1 MNISIEHVTKKIKDA
16 TVLKDI
22 CLEMKGGTVYGLQGK
37 NGSGKT
43 MLMRA
48 ISGLIRPTS
57 GRIVINGEQLHKNIS
72 IPRSIGLLLENPSL
86 LPEYDASQNLKL
98 LAKMQGG
105 VPEEEIRQLIRDV
118 GLDDAGHKKVEKYS
132 LGMKQRLGI
141 AAAILGSPDI
151 ILLDEPINAIDG
163 EGVEEIRSLIL
174 SLKNEKRIIIVAC
187 HDKEEMN
194 LLADE
199 IVHLRDGRIEGQEN
213 GVADAVRQVLN
224 YYKVRNPGTLLDH
237 WLIMTAGTQP
247 YQPNTLHSYKFPTI
261 WLIMQ
266 AFMLLVVNGYTSG
279 DLEEHGSVMI
289 VKSRSRAGWWLSK
302 CVWCMF
308 STLLAYVIYYIPMFL
323 IFAWRGIP
331 MKMHLT
337 KRLVT
342 TSVEGFLNWKTADVC
357 AVVLFIPVAVM
368 MFLCLLQMLLEVV
381 WSPAVAIILLLV
393 IQGISAYKQS
403 VFLWGNWGIPVRM
416 LKTPIGYIGN
426 LRCSIAGIIVC
437 IVIGTILFK
446 RRDLLFKE

>member
-105 VPEEEIRQLIRDV
+105 VPEDEIRQLIRDV
-118 GLDDAGHKKVEKYS
+118 GLEDAGHQKIEKYS

-213 GVADAVRQVLN
+213 GGAA
-224 YYKVRNPGTLLDH
+224 
-237 WLIMTAGTQP
+237 
-247 YQPNTLHSYKFPTI
+247 
-261 WLIMQ
+261 
-266 AFMLLVVNGYTSG
+266 
-279 DLEEHGSVMI
+279 
-289 VKSRSRAGWWLSK
+289 
-302 CVWCMF
+302 
-308 STLLAYVIYYIPMFL
+308 
-323 IFAWRGIP
+323 
-331 MKMHLT
+331 
-337 KRLVT
+337 
-342 TSVEGFLNWKTADVC
+342 
-357 AVVLFIPVAVM
+357 
-368 MFLCLLQMLLEVV
+368 
-381 WSPAVAIILLLV
+381 
-393 IQGISAYKQS
+393 
-403 VFLWGNWGIPVRM
+403 
-416 LKTPIGYIGN
+416 
-426 LRCSIAGIIVC
+426 
-437 IVIGTILFK
+437 
-446 RRDLLFKE
+446 

>member
-1 MNISIEHVTKKIKDA
+1 MNISIEHVTKKIKNA

-118 GLDDAGHKKVEKYS
+118 GLEDAGHKKVEKYS

-141 AAAILGSPDI
+141 SAAILGSPDI

-213 GVADAVRQVLN
+213 GGAA
-224 YYKVRNPGTLLDH
+224 
-237 WLIMTAGTQP
+237 
-247 YQPNTLHSYKFPTI
+247 
-261 WLIMQ
+261 
-266 AFMLLVVNGYTSG
+266 
-279 DLEEHGSVMI
+279 
-289 VKSRSRAGWWLSK
+289 
-302 CVWCMF
+302 
-308 STLLAYVIYYIPMFL
+308 
-323 IFAWRGIP
+323 
-331 MKMHLT
+331 
-337 KRLVT
+337 
-342 TSVEGFLNWKTADVC
+342 
-357 AVVLFIPVAVM
+357 
-368 MFLCLLQMLLEVV
+368 
-381 WSPAVAIILLLV
+381 
-393 IQGISAYKQS
+393 
-403 VFLWGNWGIPVRM
+403 
-416 LKTPIGYIGN
+416 
-426 LRCSIAGIIVC
+426 
-437 IVIGTILFK
+437 
-446 RRDLLFKE
+446 

>member
-1 MNISIEHVTKKIKDA
+1 MNISIEHVTKKIKNA

-48 ISGLIRPTS
+48 ISGPIRPTS

-86 LPEYDASQNLKL
+86 LPEYDAFQNLKL

-118 GLDDAGHKKVEKYS
+118 GLEDAGHKKVEKYS

-213 GVADAVRQVLN
+213 GGAA
-224 YYKVRNPGTLLDH
+224 
-237 WLIMTAGTQP
+237 
-247 YQPNTLHSYKFPTI
+247 
-261 WLIMQ
+261 
-266 AFMLLVVNGYTSG
+266 
-279 DLEEHGSVMI
+279 
-289 VKSRSRAGWWLSK
+289 
-302 CVWCMF
+302 
-308 STLLAYVIYYIPMFL
+308 
-323 IFAWRGIP
+323 
-331 MKMHLT
+331 
-337 KRLVT
+337 
-342 TSVEGFLNWKTADVC
+342 
-357 AVVLFIPVAVM
+357 
-368 MFLCLLQMLLEVV
+368 
-381 WSPAVAIILLLV
+381 
-393 IQGISAYKQS
+393 
-403 VFLWGNWGIPVRM
+403 
-416 LKTPIGYIGN
+416 
-426 LRCSIAGIIVC
+426 
-437 IVIGTILFK
+437 
-446 RRDLLFKE
+446 

>member
-118 GLDDAGHKKVEKYS
+118 GLDDAGHKKVGKYS

-213 GVADAVRQVLN
+213 GGAA
-224 YYKVRNPGTLLDH
+224 
-237 WLIMTAGTQP
+237 
-247 YQPNTLHSYKFPTI
+247 
-261 WLIMQ
+261 
-266 AFMLLVVNGYTSG
+266 
-279 DLEEHGSVMI
+279 
-289 VKSRSRAGWWLSK
+289 
-302 CVWCMF
+302 
-308 STLLAYVIYYIPMFL
+308 
-323 IFAWRGIP
+323 
-331 MKMHLT
+331 
-337 KRLVT
+337 
-342 TSVEGFLNWKTADVC
+342 
-357 AVVLFIPVAVM
+357 
-368 MFLCLLQMLLEVV
+368 
-381 WSPAVAIILLLV
+381 
-393 IQGISAYKQS
+393 
-403 VFLWGNWGIPVRM
+403 
-416 LKTPIGYIGN
+416 
-426 LRCSIAGIIVC
+426 
-437 IVIGTILFK
+437 
-446 RRDLLFKE
+446 

>member
-105 VPEEEIRQLIRDV
+105 VPEEEIWQLIRDV

-213 GVADAVRQVLN
+213 GGAA
-224 YYKVRNPGTLLDH
+224 
-237 WLIMTAGTQP
+237 
-247 YQPNTLHSYKFPTI
+247 
-261 WLIMQ
+261 
-266 AFMLLVVNGYTSG
+266 
-279 DLEEHGSVMI
+279 
-289 VKSRSRAGWWLSK
+289 
-302 CVWCMF
+302 
-308 STLLAYVIYYIPMFL
+308 
-323 IFAWRGIP
+323 
-331 MKMHLT
+331 
-337 KRLVT
+337 
-342 TSVEGFLNWKTADVC
+342 
-357 AVVLFIPVAVM
+357 
-368 MFLCLLQMLLEVV
+368 
-381 WSPAVAIILLLV
+381 
-393 IQGISAYKQS
+393 
-403 VFLWGNWGIPVRM
+403 
-416 LKTPIGYIGN
+416 
-426 LRCSIAGIIVC
+426 
-437 IVIGTILFK
+437 
-446 RRDLLFKE
+446 

>member
-174 SLKNEKRIIIVAC
+174 CLKNEKRIIIVAC

-213 GVADAVRQVLN
+213 GGAA
-224 YYKVRNPGTLLDH
+224 
-237 WLIMTAGTQP
+237 
-247 YQPNTLHSYKFPTI
+247 
-261 WLIMQ
+261 
-266 AFMLLVVNGYTSG
+266 
-279 DLEEHGSVMI
+279 
-289 VKSRSRAGWWLSK
+289 
-302 CVWCMF
+302 
-308 STLLAYVIYYIPMFL
+308 
-323 IFAWRGIP
+323 
-331 MKMHLT
+331 
-337 KRLVT
+337 
-342 TSVEGFLNWKTADVC
+342 
-357 AVVLFIPVAVM
+357 
-368 MFLCLLQMLLEVV
+368 
-381 WSPAVAIILLLV
+381 
-393 IQGISAYKQS
+393 
-403 VFLWGNWGIPVRM
+403 
-416 LKTPIGYIGN
+416 
-426 LRCSIAGIIVC
+426 
-437 IVIGTILFK
+437 
-446 RRDLLFKE
+446 

>member
-22 CLEMKGGTVYGLQGK
+22 CLEMKGGTVYGLQCK

-118 GLDDAGHKKVEKYS
+118 GLEDAGHKKVEKYS

-213 GVADAVRQVLN
+213 GGAA
-224 YYKVRNPGTLLDH
+224 
-237 WLIMTAGTQP
+237 
-247 YQPNTLHSYKFPTI
+247 
-261 WLIMQ
+261 
-266 AFMLLVVNGYTSG
+266 
-279 DLEEHGSVMI
+279 
-289 VKSRSRAGWWLSK
+289 
-302 CVWCMF
+302 
-308 STLLAYVIYYIPMFL
+308 
-323 IFAWRGIP
+323 
-331 MKMHLT
+331 
-337 KRLVT
+337 
-342 TSVEGFLNWKTADVC
+342 
-357 AVVLFIPVAVM
+357 
-368 MFLCLLQMLLEVV
+368 
-381 WSPAVAIILLLV
+381 
-393 IQGISAYKQS
+393 
-403 VFLWGNWGIPVRM
+403 
-416 LKTPIGYIGN
+416 
-426 LRCSIAGIIVC
+426 
-437 IVIGTILFK
+437 
-446 RRDLLFKE
+446 

>member
-22 CLEMKGGTVYGLQGK
+22 CLEMKGGTVYGFQGK

-213 GVADAVRQVLN
+213 GGAA
-224 YYKVRNPGTLLDH
+224 
-237 WLIMTAGTQP
+237 
-247 YQPNTLHSYKFPTI
+247 
-261 WLIMQ
+261 
-266 AFMLLVVNGYTSG
+266 
-279 DLEEHGSVMI
+279 
-289 VKSRSRAGWWLSK
+289 
-302 CVWCMF
+302 
-308 STLLAYVIYYIPMFL
+308 
-323 IFAWRGIP
+323 
-331 MKMHLT
+331 
-337 KRLVT
+337 
-342 TSVEGFLNWKTADVC
+342 
-357 AVVLFIPVAVM
+357 
-368 MFLCLLQMLLEVV
+368 
-381 WSPAVAIILLLV
+381 
-393 IQGISAYKQS
+393 
-403 VFLWGNWGIPVRM
+403 
-416 LKTPIGYIGN
+416 
-426 LRCSIAGIIVC
+426 
-437 IVIGTILFK
+437 
-446 RRDLLFKE
+446 

>member
-57 GRIVINGEQLHKNIS
+57 GRIVINGEQLHKKIS

-105 VPEEEIRQLIRDV
+105 VPEDEIRQLIRDV
-118 GLDDAGHKKVEKYS
+118 GLEDAGHKKVEKYS

-213 GVADAVRQVLN
+213 GGAA
-224 YYKVRNPGTLLDH
+224 
-237 WLIMTAGTQP
+237 
-247 YQPNTLHSYKFPTI
+247 
-261 WLIMQ
+261 
-266 AFMLLVVNGYTSG
+266 
-279 DLEEHGSVMI
+279 
-289 VKSRSRAGWWLSK
+289 
-302 CVWCMF
+302 
-308 STLLAYVIYYIPMFL
+308 
-323 IFAWRGIP
+323 
-331 MKMHLT
+331 
-337 KRLVT
+337 
-342 TSVEGFLNWKTADVC
+342 
-357 AVVLFIPVAVM
+357 
-368 MFLCLLQMLLEVV
+368 
-381 WSPAVAIILLLV
+381 
-393 IQGISAYKQS
+393 
-403 VFLWGNWGIPVRM
+403 
-416 LKTPIGYIGN
+416 
-426 LRCSIAGIIVC
+426 
-437 IVIGTILFK
+437 
-446 RRDLLFKE
+446 

>member
-105 VPEEEIRQLIRDV
+105 VPEDEIRQLIRDV
-118 GLDDAGHKKVEKYS
+118 GLEDAGHKKVEKYS

-174 SLKNEKRIIIVAC
+174 SLTNEKRIIIVAC

-213 GVADAVRQVLN
+213 GGAA
-224 YYKVRNPGTLLDH
+224 
-237 WLIMTAGTQP
+237 
-247 YQPNTLHSYKFPTI
+247 
-261 WLIMQ
+261 
-266 AFMLLVVNGYTSG
+266 
-279 DLEEHGSVMI
+279 
-289 VKSRSRAGWWLSK
+289 
-302 CVWCMF
+302 
-308 STLLAYVIYYIPMFL
+308 
-323 IFAWRGIP
+323 
-331 MKMHLT
+331 
-337 KRLVT
+337 
-342 TSVEGFLNWKTADVC
+342 
-357 AVVLFIPVAVM
+357 
-368 MFLCLLQMLLEVV
+368 
-381 WSPAVAIILLLV
+381 
-393 IQGISAYKQS
+393 
-403 VFLWGNWGIPVRM
+403 
-416 LKTPIGYIGN
+416 
-426 LRCSIAGIIVC
+426 
-437 IVIGTILFK
+437 
-446 RRDLLFKE
+446 

>member
-1 MNISIEHVTKKIKDA
+1 MNISIEHVTKKIKNA

-37 NGSGKT
+37 
-43 MLMRA
+43 
-48 ISGLIRPTS
+48 IRPTS

-118 GLDDAGHKKVEKYS
+118 GLEDAGHKKVEKYS

-213 GVADAVRQVLN
+213 GGAA
-224 YYKVRNPGTLLDH
+224 
-237 WLIMTAGTQP
+237 
-247 YQPNTLHSYKFPTI
+247 
-261 WLIMQ
+261 
-266 AFMLLVVNGYTSG
+266 
-279 DLEEHGSVMI
+279 
-289 VKSRSRAGWWLSK
+289 
-302 CVWCMF
+302 
-308 STLLAYVIYYIPMFL
+308 
-323 IFAWRGIP
+323 
-331 MKMHLT
+331 
-337 KRLVT
+337 
-342 TSVEGFLNWKTADVC
+342 
-357 AVVLFIPVAVM
+357 
-368 MFLCLLQMLLEVV
+368 
-381 WSPAVAIILLLV
+381 
-393 IQGISAYKQS
+393 
-403 VFLWGNWGIPVRM
+403 
-416 LKTPIGYIGN
+416 
-426 LRCSIAGIIVC
+426 
-437 IVIGTILFK
+437 
-446 RRDLLFKE
+446 

>member
-1 MNISIEHVTKKIKDA
+1 MNRSIEHVTKKIKDA

-213 GVADAVRQVLN
+213 GGAA
-224 YYKVRNPGTLLDH
+224 
-237 WLIMTAGTQP
+237 
-247 YQPNTLHSYKFPTI
+247 
-261 WLIMQ
+261 
-266 AFMLLVVNGYTSG
+266 
-279 DLEEHGSVMI
+279 
-289 VKSRSRAGWWLSK
+289 
-302 CVWCMF
+302 
-308 STLLAYVIYYIPMFL
+308 
-323 IFAWRGIP
+323 
-331 MKMHLT
+331 
-337 KRLVT
+337 
-342 TSVEGFLNWKTADVC
+342 
-357 AVVLFIPVAVM
+357 
-368 MFLCLLQMLLEVV
+368 
-381 WSPAVAIILLLV
+381 
-393 IQGISAYKQS
+393 
-403 VFLWGNWGIPVRM
+403 
-416 LKTPIGYIGN
+416 
-426 LRCSIAGIIVC
+426 
-437 IVIGTILFK
+437 
-446 RRDLLFKE
+446 

>member
-16 TVLKDI
+16 TVLEDI

-118 GLDDAGHKKVEKYS
+118 GLEDAGHKKVEKYS

-213 GVADAVRQVLN
+213 GGAA
-224 YYKVRNPGTLLDH
+224 
-237 WLIMTAGTQP
+237 
-247 YQPNTLHSYKFPTI
+247 
-261 WLIMQ
+261 
-266 AFMLLVVNGYTSG
+266 
-279 DLEEHGSVMI
+279 
-289 VKSRSRAGWWLSK
+289 
-302 CVWCMF
+302 
-308 STLLAYVIYYIPMFL
+308 
-323 IFAWRGIP
+323 
-331 MKMHLT
+331 
-337 KRLVT
+337 
-342 TSVEGFLNWKTADVC
+342 
-357 AVVLFIPVAVM
+357 
-368 MFLCLLQMLLEVV
+368 
-381 WSPAVAIILLLV
+381 
-393 IQGISAYKQS
+393 
-403 VFLWGNWGIPVRM
+403 
-416 LKTPIGYIGN
+416 
-426 LRCSIAGIIVC
+426 
-437 IVIGTILFK
+437 
-446 RRDLLFKE
+446 

>member
-86 LPEYDASQNLKL
+86 LPEYDAFQNLKL

-105 VPEEEIRQLIRDV
+105 VPDEEIRQLIRDV
-118 GLDDAGHKKVEKYS
+118 GLEDAGHKKVEKYS

-213 GVADAVRQVLN
+213 GGAA
-224 YYKVRNPGTLLDH
+224 
-237 WLIMTAGTQP
+237 
-247 YQPNTLHSYKFPTI
+247 
-261 WLIMQ
+261 
-266 AFMLLVVNGYTSG
+266 
-279 DLEEHGSVMI
+279 
-289 VKSRSRAGWWLSK
+289 
-302 CVWCMF
+302 
-308 STLLAYVIYYIPMFL
+308 
-323 IFAWRGIP
+323 
-331 MKMHLT
+331 
-337 KRLVT
+337 
-342 TSVEGFLNWKTADVC
+342 
-357 AVVLFIPVAVM
+357 
-368 MFLCLLQMLLEVV
+368 
-381 WSPAVAIILLLV
+381 
-393 IQGISAYKQS
+393 
-403 VFLWGNWGIPVRM
+403 
-416 LKTPIGYIGN
+416 
-426 LRCSIAGIIVC
+426 
-437 IVIGTILFK
+437 
-446 RRDLLFKE
+446 

>member
-16 TVLKDI
+16 TVLKAI

-105 VPEEEIRQLIRDV
+105 VPEDEIRQLIRDV
-118 GLDDAGHKKVEKYS
+118 GLEDAGHKKVEKYS

-213 GVADAVRQVLN
+213 GGAA
-224 YYKVRNPGTLLDH
+224 
-237 WLIMTAGTQP
+237 
-247 YQPNTLHSYKFPTI
+247 
-261 WLIMQ
+261 
-266 AFMLLVVNGYTSG
+266 
-279 DLEEHGSVMI
+279 
-289 VKSRSRAGWWLSK
+289 
-302 CVWCMF
+302 
-308 STLLAYVIYYIPMFL
+308 
-323 IFAWRGIP
+323 
-331 MKMHLT
+331 
-337 KRLVT
+337 
-342 TSVEGFLNWKTADVC
+342 
-357 AVVLFIPVAVM
+357 
-368 MFLCLLQMLLEVV
+368 
-381 WSPAVAIILLLV
+381 
-393 IQGISAYKQS
+393 
-403 VFLWGNWGIPVRM
+403 
-416 LKTPIGYIGN
+416 
-426 LRCSIAGIIVC
+426 
-437 IVIGTILFK
+437 
-446 RRDLLFKE
+446 

>member
-22 CLEMKGGTVYGLQGK
+22 CPEMKGGTVYGLQGK

-213 GVADAVRQVLN
+213 GGAA
-224 YYKVRNPGTLLDH
+224 
-237 WLIMTAGTQP
+237 
-247 YQPNTLHSYKFPTI
+247 
-261 WLIMQ
+261 
-266 AFMLLVVNGYTSG
+266 
-279 DLEEHGSVMI
+279 
-289 VKSRSRAGWWLSK
+289 
-302 CVWCMF
+302 
-308 STLLAYVIYYIPMFL
+308 
-323 IFAWRGIP
+323 
-331 MKMHLT
+331 
-337 KRLVT
+337 
-342 TSVEGFLNWKTADVC
+342 
-357 AVVLFIPVAVM
+357 
-368 MFLCLLQMLLEVV
+368 
-381 WSPAVAIILLLV
+381 
-393 IQGISAYKQS
+393 
-403 VFLWGNWGIPVRM
+403 
-416 LKTPIGYIGN
+416 
-426 LRCSIAGIIVC
+426 
-437 IVIGTILFK
+437 
-446 RRDLLFKE
+446 

>member
-118 GLDDAGHKKVEKYS
+118 GLEDVGHKKVEKYS

-213 GVADAVRQVLN
+213 GGAA
-224 YYKVRNPGTLLDH
+224 
-237 WLIMTAGTQP
+237 
-247 YQPNTLHSYKFPTI
+247 
-261 WLIMQ
+261 
-266 AFMLLVVNGYTSG
+266 
-279 DLEEHGSVMI
+279 
-289 VKSRSRAGWWLSK
+289 
-302 CVWCMF
+302 
-308 STLLAYVIYYIPMFL
+308 
-323 IFAWRGIP
+323 
-331 MKMHLT
+331 
-337 KRLVT
+337 
-342 TSVEGFLNWKTADVC
+342 
-357 AVVLFIPVAVM
+357 
-368 MFLCLLQMLLEVV
+368 
-381 WSPAVAIILLLV
+381 
-393 IQGISAYKQS
+393 
-403 VFLWGNWGIPVRM
+403 
-416 LKTPIGYIGN
+416 
-426 LRCSIAGIIVC
+426 
-437 IVIGTILFK
+437 
-446 RRDLLFKE
+446 

>member
-1 MNISIEHVTKKIKDA
+1 MNISIEHVTKKIKNA

-118 GLDDAGHKKVEKYS
+118 GLEDAGHKKVEKYS

-199 IVHLRDGRIEGQEN
+199 IVYLRDGRIEGQEN
-213 GVADAVRQVLN
+213 GGAA
-224 YYKVRNPGTLLDH
+224 
-237 WLIMTAGTQP
+237 
-247 YQPNTLHSYKFPTI
+247 
-261 WLIMQ
+261 
-266 AFMLLVVNGYTSG
+266 
-279 DLEEHGSVMI
+279 
-289 VKSRSRAGWWLSK
+289 
-302 CVWCMF
+302 
-308 STLLAYVIYYIPMFL
+308 
-323 IFAWRGIP
+323 
-331 MKMHLT
+331 
-337 KRLVT
+337 
-342 TSVEGFLNWKTADVC
+342 
-357 AVVLFIPVAVM
+357 
-368 MFLCLLQMLLEVV
+368 
-381 WSPAVAIILLLV
+381 
-393 IQGISAYKQS
+393 
-403 VFLWGNWGIPVRM
+403 
-416 LKTPIGYIGN
+416 
-426 LRCSIAGIIVC
+426 
-437 IVIGTILFK
+437 
-446 RRDLLFKE
+446 

>member
-105 VPEEEIRQLIRDV
+105 VPEDEIRQLIRDV

-213 GVADAVRQVLN
+213 GGAA
-224 YYKVRNPGTLLDH
+224 
-237 WLIMTAGTQP
+237 
-247 YQPNTLHSYKFPTI
+247 
-261 WLIMQ
+261 
-266 AFMLLVVNGYTSG
+266 
-279 DLEEHGSVMI
+279 
-289 VKSRSRAGWWLSK
+289 
-302 CVWCMF
+302 
-308 STLLAYVIYYIPMFL
+308 
-323 IFAWRGIP
+323 
-331 MKMHLT
+331 
-337 KRLVT
+337 
-342 TSVEGFLNWKTADVC
+342 
-357 AVVLFIPVAVM
+357 
-368 MFLCLLQMLLEVV
+368 
-381 WSPAVAIILLLV
+381 
-393 IQGISAYKQS
+393 
-403 VFLWGNWGIPVRM
+403 
-416 LKTPIGYIGN
+416 
-426 LRCSIAGIIVC
+426 
-437 IVIGTILFK
+437 
-446 RRDLLFKE
+446 

>member
-163 EGVEEIRSLIL
+163 EGVEEIRSL
-174 SLKNEKRIIIVAC
+174 KNEKRIIIVAC

-213 GVADAVRQVLN
+213 GGAA
-224 YYKVRNPGTLLDH
+224 
-237 WLIMTAGTQP
+237 
-247 YQPNTLHSYKFPTI
+247 
-261 WLIMQ
+261 
-266 AFMLLVVNGYTSG
+266 
-279 DLEEHGSVMI
+279 
-289 VKSRSRAGWWLSK
+289 
-302 CVWCMF
+302 
-308 STLLAYVIYYIPMFL
+308 
-323 IFAWRGIP
+323 
-331 MKMHLT
+331 
-337 KRLVT
+337 
-342 TSVEGFLNWKTADVC
+342 
-357 AVVLFIPVAVM
+357 
-368 MFLCLLQMLLEVV
+368 
-381 WSPAVAIILLLV
+381 
-393 IQGISAYKQS
+393 
-403 VFLWGNWGIPVRM
+403 
-416 LKTPIGYIGN
+416 
-426 LRCSIAGIIVC
+426 
-437 IVIGTILFK
+437 
-446 RRDLLFKE
+446 

>member
-118 GLDDAGHKKVEKYS
+118 VLDDAGHKKVEKYS

-213 GVADAVRQVLN
+213 GGAA
-224 YYKVRNPGTLLDH
+224 
-237 WLIMTAGTQP
+237 
-247 YQPNTLHSYKFPTI
+247 
-261 WLIMQ
+261 
-266 AFMLLVVNGYTSG
+266 
-279 DLEEHGSVMI
+279 
-289 VKSRSRAGWWLSK
+289 
-302 CVWCMF
+302 
-308 STLLAYVIYYIPMFL
+308 
-323 IFAWRGIP
+323 
-331 MKMHLT
+331 
-337 KRLVT
+337 
-342 TSVEGFLNWKTADVC
+342 
-357 AVVLFIPVAVM
+357 
-368 MFLCLLQMLLEVV
+368 
-381 WSPAVAIILLLV
+381 
-393 IQGISAYKQS
+393 
-403 VFLWGNWGIPVRM
+403 
-416 LKTPIGYIGN
+416 
-426 LRCSIAGIIVC
+426 
-437 IVIGTILFK
+437 
-446 RRDLLFKE
+446 

>member
-1 MNISIEHVTKKIKDA
+1 
-16 TVLKDI
+16 
-22 CLEMKGGTVYGLQGK
+22 MKGGTVYGLQGK

-213 GVADAVRQVLN
+213 GGAA
-224 YYKVRNPGTLLDH
+224 
-237 WLIMTAGTQP
+237 
-247 YQPNTLHSYKFPTI
+247 
-261 WLIMQ
+261 
-266 AFMLLVVNGYTSG
+266 
-279 DLEEHGSVMI
+279 
-289 VKSRSRAGWWLSK
+289 
-302 CVWCMF
+302 
-308 STLLAYVIYYIPMFL
+308 
-323 IFAWRGIP
+323 
-331 MKMHLT
+331 
-337 KRLVT
+337 
-342 TSVEGFLNWKTADVC
+342 
-357 AVVLFIPVAVM
+357 
-368 MFLCLLQMLLEVV
+368 
-381 WSPAVAIILLLV
+381 
-393 IQGISAYKQS
+393 
-403 VFLWGNWGIPVRM
+403 
-416 LKTPIGYIGN
+416 
-426 LRCSIAGIIVC
+426 
-437 IVIGTILFK
+437 
-446 RRDLLFKE
+446 

>member
-118 GLDDAGHKKVEKYS
+118 GLEDAGRKKVEKYS

-213 GVADAVRQVLN
+213 GGAA
-224 YYKVRNPGTLLDH
+224 
-237 WLIMTAGTQP
+237 
-247 YQPNTLHSYKFPTI
+247 
-261 WLIMQ
+261 
-266 AFMLLVVNGYTSG
+266 
-279 DLEEHGSVMI
+279 
-289 VKSRSRAGWWLSK
+289 
-302 CVWCMF
+302 
-308 STLLAYVIYYIPMFL
+308 
-323 IFAWRGIP
+323 
-331 MKMHLT
+331 
-337 KRLVT
+337 
-342 TSVEGFLNWKTADVC
+342 
-357 AVVLFIPVAVM
+357 
-368 MFLCLLQMLLEVV
+368 
-381 WSPAVAIILLLV
+381 
-393 IQGISAYKQS
+393 
-403 VFLWGNWGIPVRM
+403 
-416 LKTPIGYIGN
+416 
-426 LRCSIAGIIVC
+426 
-437 IVIGTILFK
+437 
-446 RRDLLFKE
+446 

>member
-1 MNISIEHVTKKIKDA
+1 MTKKIKDA

-105 VPEEEIRQLIRDV
+105 VPEDEIRQLIRDV
-118 GLDDAGHKKVEKYS
+118 GLEDAGHKKVEKYS

-213 GVADAVRQVLN
+213 GGAA
-224 YYKVRNPGTLLDH
+224 
-237 WLIMTAGTQP
+237 
-247 YQPNTLHSYKFPTI
+247 
-261 WLIMQ
+261 
-266 AFMLLVVNGYTSG
+266 
-279 DLEEHGSVMI
+279 
-289 VKSRSRAGWWLSK
+289 
-302 CVWCMF
+302 
-308 STLLAYVIYYIPMFL
+308 
-323 IFAWRGIP
+323 
-331 MKMHLT
+331 
-337 KRLVT
+337 
-342 TSVEGFLNWKTADVC
+342 
-357 AVVLFIPVAVM
+357 
-368 MFLCLLQMLLEVV
+368 
-381 WSPAVAIILLLV
+381 
-393 IQGISAYKQS
+393 
-403 VFLWGNWGIPVRM
+403 
-416 LKTPIGYIGN
+416 
-426 LRCSIAGIIVC
+426 
-437 IVIGTILFK
+437 
-446 RRDLLFKE
+446 

>member
-1 MNISIEHVTKKIKDA
+1 MNISIEHVTKKIKNA

-37 NGSGKT
+37 DGSGKT

-118 GLDDAGHKKVEKYS
+118 GLEDAGHKKVEKYS

-213 GVADAVRQVLN
+213 GGAA
-224 YYKVRNPGTLLDH
+224 
-237 WLIMTAGTQP
+237 
-247 YQPNTLHSYKFPTI
+247 
-261 WLIMQ
+261 
-266 AFMLLVVNGYTSG
+266 
-279 DLEEHGSVMI
+279 
-289 VKSRSRAGWWLSK
+289 
-302 CVWCMF
+302 
-308 STLLAYVIYYIPMFL
+308 
-323 IFAWRGIP
+323 
-331 MKMHLT
+331 
-337 KRLVT
+337 
-342 TSVEGFLNWKTADVC
+342 
-357 AVVLFIPVAVM
+357 
-368 MFLCLLQMLLEVV
+368 
-381 WSPAVAIILLLV
+381 
-393 IQGISAYKQS
+393 
-403 VFLWGNWGIPVRM
+403 
-416 LKTPIGYIGN
+416 
-426 LRCSIAGIIVC
+426 
-437 IVIGTILFK
+437 
-446 RRDLLFKE
+446 

>member
-72 IPRSIGLLLENPSL
+72 LPRSIGLLLENPSL

-105 VPEEEIRQLIRDV
+105 VPEDEIRQLIRDV
-118 GLDDAGHKKVEKYS
+118 GLEDAGHKKVEKYS

-213 GVADAVRQVLN
+213 GGAA
-224 YYKVRNPGTLLDH
+224 
-237 WLIMTAGTQP
+237 
-247 YQPNTLHSYKFPTI
+247 
-261 WLIMQ
+261 
-266 AFMLLVVNGYTSG
+266 
-279 DLEEHGSVMI
+279 
-289 VKSRSRAGWWLSK
+289 
-302 CVWCMF
+302 
-308 STLLAYVIYYIPMFL
+308 
-323 IFAWRGIP
+323 
-331 MKMHLT
+331 
-337 KRLVT
+337 
-342 TSVEGFLNWKTADVC
+342 
-357 AVVLFIPVAVM
+357 
-368 MFLCLLQMLLEVV
+368 
-381 WSPAVAIILLLV
+381 
-393 IQGISAYKQS
+393 
-403 VFLWGNWGIPVRM
+403 
-416 LKTPIGYIGN
+416 
-426 LRCSIAGIIVC
+426 
-437 IVIGTILFK
+437 
-446 RRDLLFKE
+446 

>member
-118 GLDDAGHKKVEKYS
+118 GLEDAGHKNVEKYS

-213 GVADAVRQVLN
+213 GGAA
-224 YYKVRNPGTLLDH
+224 
-237 WLIMTAGTQP
+237 
-247 YQPNTLHSYKFPTI
+247 
-261 WLIMQ
+261 
-266 AFMLLVVNGYTSG
+266 
-279 DLEEHGSVMI
+279 
-289 VKSRSRAGWWLSK
+289 
-302 CVWCMF
+302 
-308 STLLAYVIYYIPMFL
+308 
-323 IFAWRGIP
+323 
-331 MKMHLT
+331 
-337 KRLVT
+337 
-342 TSVEGFLNWKTADVC
+342 
-357 AVVLFIPVAVM
+357 
-368 MFLCLLQMLLEVV
+368 
-381 WSPAVAIILLLV
+381 
-393 IQGISAYKQS
+393 
-403 VFLWGNWGIPVRM
+403 
-416 LKTPIGYIGN
+416 
-426 LRCSIAGIIVC
+426 
-437 IVIGTILFK
+437 
-446 RRDLLFKE
+446 

>member
-105 VPEEEIRQLIRDV
+105 VPEDEIRQLIRDV
-118 GLDDAGHKKVEKYS
+118 GLEDAGHKKVEKYS

-174 SLKNEKRIIIVAC
+174 FLKNEKRIIIVAC
-187 HDKEEMN
+187 RDKEEMN

-213 GVADAVRQVLN
+213 GGAA
-224 YYKVRNPGTLLDH
+224 
-237 WLIMTAGTQP
+237 
-247 YQPNTLHSYKFPTI
+247 
-261 WLIMQ
+261 
-266 AFMLLVVNGYTSG
+266 
-279 DLEEHGSVMI
+279 
-289 VKSRSRAGWWLSK
+289 
-302 CVWCMF
+302 
-308 STLLAYVIYYIPMFL
+308 
-323 IFAWRGIP
+323 
-331 MKMHLT
+331 
-337 KRLVT
+337 
-342 TSVEGFLNWKTADVC
+342 
-357 AVVLFIPVAVM
+357 
-368 MFLCLLQMLLEVV
+368 
-381 WSPAVAIILLLV
+381 
-393 IQGISAYKQS
+393 
-403 VFLWGNWGIPVRM
+403 
-416 LKTPIGYIGN
+416 
-426 LRCSIAGIIVC
+426 
-437 IVIGTILFK
+437 
-446 RRDLLFKE
+446 

>member
-72 IPRSIGLLLENPSL
+72 IPRGIGLLLENPSL

-213 GVADAVRQVLN
+213 GGAA
-224 YYKVRNPGTLLDH
+224 
-237 WLIMTAGTQP
+237 
-247 YQPNTLHSYKFPTI
+247 
-261 WLIMQ
+261 
-266 AFMLLVVNGYTSG
+266 
-279 DLEEHGSVMI
+279 
-289 VKSRSRAGWWLSK
+289 
-302 CVWCMF
+302 
-308 STLLAYVIYYIPMFL
+308 
-323 IFAWRGIP
+323 
-331 MKMHLT
+331 
-337 KRLVT
+337 
-342 TSVEGFLNWKTADVC
+342 
-357 AVVLFIPVAVM
+357 
-368 MFLCLLQMLLEVV
+368 
-381 WSPAVAIILLLV
+381 
-393 IQGISAYKQS
+393 
-403 VFLWGNWGIPVRM
+403 
-416 LKTPIGYIGN
+416 
-426 LRCSIAGIIVC
+426 
-437 IVIGTILFK
+437 
-446 RRDLLFKE
+446 

>member
-1 MNISIEHVTKKIKDA
+1 
-16 TVLKDI
+16 
-22 CLEMKGGTVYGLQGK
+22 MKGGTVYGLQGK

-174 SLKNEKRIIIVAC
+174 SLKNEKRIIIVAY

-213 GVADAVRQVLN
+213 GGAA
-224 YYKVRNPGTLLDH
+224 
-237 WLIMTAGTQP
+237 
-247 YQPNTLHSYKFPTI
+247 
-261 WLIMQ
+261 
-266 AFMLLVVNGYTSG
+266 
-279 DLEEHGSVMI
+279 
-289 VKSRSRAGWWLSK
+289 
-302 CVWCMF
+302 
-308 STLLAYVIYYIPMFL
+308 
-323 IFAWRGIP
+323 
-331 MKMHLT
+331 
-337 KRLVT
+337 
-342 TSVEGFLNWKTADVC
+342 
-357 AVVLFIPVAVM
+357 
-368 MFLCLLQMLLEVV
+368 
-381 WSPAVAIILLLV
+381 
-393 IQGISAYKQS
+393 
-403 VFLWGNWGIPVRM
+403 
-416 LKTPIGYIGN
+416 
-426 LRCSIAGIIVC
+426 
-437 IVIGTILFK
+437 
-446 RRDLLFKE
+446 

>member
-1 MNISIEHVTKKIKDA
+1 
-16 TVLKDI
+16 
-22 CLEMKGGTVYGLQGK
+22 MKGGTVYGLQGK

-118 GLDDAGHKKVEKYS
+118 GLEDAGHKKVEKYS

-213 GVADAVRQVLN
+213 GGAA
-224 YYKVRNPGTLLDH
+224 
-237 WLIMTAGTQP
+237 
-247 YQPNTLHSYKFPTI
+247 
-261 WLIMQ
+261 
-266 AFMLLVVNGYTSG
+266 
-279 DLEEHGSVMI
+279 
-289 VKSRSRAGWWLSK
+289 
-302 CVWCMF
+302 
-308 STLLAYVIYYIPMFL
+308 
-323 IFAWRGIP
+323 
-331 MKMHLT
+331 
-337 KRLVT
+337 
-342 TSVEGFLNWKTADVC
+342 
-357 AVVLFIPVAVM
+357 
-368 MFLCLLQMLLEVV
+368 
-381 WSPAVAIILLLV
+381 
-393 IQGISAYKQS
+393 
-403 VFLWGNWGIPVRM
+403 
-416 LKTPIGYIGN
+416 
-426 LRCSIAGIIVC
+426 
-437 IVIGTILFK
+437 
-446 RRDLLFKE
+446 